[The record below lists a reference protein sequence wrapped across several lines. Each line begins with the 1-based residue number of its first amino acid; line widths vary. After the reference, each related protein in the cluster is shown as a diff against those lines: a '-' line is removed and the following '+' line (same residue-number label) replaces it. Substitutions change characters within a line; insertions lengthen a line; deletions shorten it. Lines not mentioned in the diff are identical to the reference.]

1 MNSRLYLLIGLIFI
15 ISLNSEGNNKQDSKF
30 KIYSSNEM
38 GFTFHYPINWTVKE
52 ESLYQTAAEASEKRK
67 NPHPPVLL
75 CDTITNDCI
84 EINGRQC
91 PVEFKLHVKGY
102 TICLSQAADTIG
114 HHPGEIMV
122 DKTNKS
128 KYLSSRVIF
137 AVEMIDSSFTILKE
151 K

>member
-1 MNSRLYLLIGLIFI
+1 MNWI
-15 ISLNSEGNNKQDSKF
+15 
-30 KIYSSNEM
+30 
-38 GFTFHYPINWTVKE
+38 VKE

-91 PVEFKLHVKGY
+91 FVEFNLHVKGY
-102 TICLSQAADTIG
+102 SICLSQATDTVV
-114 HHPGEIMV
+114 HYPGEIIV
-122 DKTNKS
+122 DKSNKS
-128 KYLSSRVIF
+128 KYLPPRVIF
-137 AVEMIDSSFTILKE
+137 TVDMIDSTFEVINK